1 MAKADAKHRD
11 EEAMRARAELDAA
24 IQATKI
30 GGDSGTKFKA
40 VASQEEETGIPA
52 NEVARLR
59 NLETENEALKKLLTE
74 AYLEIS
80 SLKSSFGVK
89 S

>member
-1 MAKADAKHRD
+1 M
-11 EEAMRARAELDAA
+11 
-24 IQATKI
+24 
-30 GGDSGTKFKA
+30 
-40 VASQEEETGIPA
+40 PA

-59 NLETENEALKKLLTE
+59 NIETENEALKKLLTE